1 MVIMIL
7 ILIVYSHYGDIVD
20 CNCGRSDDDGDVD
33 RGDGVCSGDGH
44 GIVVFIKCRLWWYC

>member
-33 RGDGVCSGDGH
+33 RGDGDGVCSGDGH
-44 GIVVFIKCRLWWYC
+44 GSVCQV